1 MSRVTVTVGGETVT
15 VDYTRPAAAALPLL
29 GMSAPAELW
38 DTRKAQVEA
47 TGGRLQA
54 RRIFFK
60 SLTVNPTTMIRAA
73 RAEGLLPVVSFKLG
87 SHSWGQV
94 AAGAADAELTT
105 LAGRCRAAS
114 PERVVVILHHEPD
127 QQSTPPDVGEGGTAA
142 DFAAMY
148 RRAVPI
154 LKAAGNVAVWT
165 CMNGWWWTN
174 QARKLTDAQI
184 NVWLPPDVRGML
196 DGISADF
203 YTDQG
208 ETETSVMKA
217 RNMAAWARRVGGVK
231 VLGVGEFNGFRPTD
245 LTDLTDFVQTDPLYR
260 GGWALVWNSTRTTY
274 KPLDETGLLD
284 DFQEILRTWPA

>member
-15 VDYTRPAAAALPLL
+15 VDYTPTGAALPLL
-29 GMSAPAELW
+29 GMSAPADLW

-73 RAEGLLPVVSFKLG
+73 RAEGLLPVVSYKLG
-87 SHSWGQV
+87 SYSWGQV
-94 AAGAADAELTT
+94 ASGAADADLVT
-105 LAGRCRAAS
+105 LANRIRSAS
-114 PERVVVILHHEPD
+114 PLPVVVILHHEPD
-127 QQSTPPDVGEGGTAA
+127 AQSTPPDQGEGGTSAE
-142 DFAAMY
+142 FAGMY

-174 QARKLTDAQI
+174 QPRKLTDAQI

-217 RNMAAWARRVGGVK
+217 RNMVAWAKRVGVK
-231 VLGVGEFNGFRPTD
+231 VLGGGEVNGFRPTD
-245 LTDLTDFVQTDPLYR
+245 LSYLTDYVQTEPLYR
-260 GGWALVWNSTRTTY
+260 GGWALVWNSTHPTY

-284 DFQEILRTWPA
+284 DFQEILRTWPR